1 VRNQQETSRLDALHQ
16 LKLLDTPASESFDR
30 ITRMA
35 SQIFGLPVA
44 AVSLTDQD
52 RQWFKSRVGVDHC
65 SIPRAGAPCAEVAES
80 TQALVIEDFLEDPSY
95 AESPLGRAGTRFYAG
110 VPLVTNDGYG
120 LGALCVLGT
129 EPRKASSAEL
139 AALTDLAAMVMA
151 QIELQHAFGR
161 IDPVSG
167 MPTRN
172 QFREDLMDL
181 ARDHAGKQYLAVVVD
196 LARED
201 QISRITRA
209 MGAARVDQMVHEA
222 AQALRAALGPD
233 RYAYQVGTAQ
243 FAFISPSDVEQSG
256 YIELLRTSFASMRVS
271 SSVRF
276 VTNVTIGVRSFVAG
290 AVSVDD
296 VIRGA
301 TSAAQ
306 DARDTDGSIAL
317 YSPGRDTAH
326 RRQYGLLQDFGAA
339 LEAGDQLRLVYQPRI
354 NLSTG
359 ACVGAEALLRWHHP
373 ILGDVSPA
381 EFIPIIEQ
389 TSLARPTTQ
398 WVLDMAMDQLAAW
411 QRGGLAIMLSVN
423 ISAANLGETDLSER
437 ITTGL
442 TRRELLCSSLE
453 IELTES
459 AIMDQPDQA
468 LGMLQAFR
476 DAGVCLAIDDFGT
489 GHSSLAYLQRLPAQ
503 IVKIDQAFIRDL
515 TEATGSDFV
524 LVETMI
530 GLAHRLGYRVVAEG
544 IETAEAAVILEE
556 LGCEEAQG
564 FWFARPMEADR
575 FVAWLSERQRSAQP
589 MPCAASLRTNS
600 AGMRER
606 AFIR

>member
-181 ARDHAGKQYLAVVVD
+181 ARDHAGKQYSAVVVD

-317 YSPGRDTAH
+317 YSPARDTAH

-589 MPCAASLRTNS
+589 MPCAASLRTSS
-600 AGMRER
+600 AGMRGR
-606 AFIR
+606 TFIR

>member
-1 VRNQQETSRLDALHQ
+1 VRNHHETSRLDALHQ

-44 AVSLTDQD
+44 AVSLTDHD

-65 SIPRAGAPCAEVAES
+65 SIPRAGAPCAEVAET
-80 TQALVIEDFLEDPSY
+80 TQLLVIEDFLEDSDY

-110 VPLVTNDGYG
+110 APLVTNDGYG
-120 LGALCVLGT
+120 LGALCVLGSK
-129 EPRKASSAEL
+129 PRKASSAEL

-181 ARDHAGKQYLAVVVD
+181 ARDHAGEHYFAVVVD

-201 QISRITRA
+201 QISRIARA
-209 MGAARVDQMVHEA
+209 MGAARVDQLVHEA

-233 RYAYQVGTAQ
+233 RSAYQIGTAQ
-243 FAFISPSDVEQSG
+243 FAFISPSEVEQLE
-256 YIELLRTSFASMRVS
+256 YVELLRTGFETMRAS
-271 SSVRF
+271 SSARF

-290 AVSVDD
+290 SVWADD
-296 VIRGA
+296 LIRGA

-306 DARDTDGSIAL
+306 DARDTEGSIAL
-317 YSPGRDTAH
+317 YSPARDTAH

-359 ACVGAEALLRWHHP
+359 DCIGAEALLRWRHP
-373 ILGDVSPA
+373 LLGDVSPG
-381 EFIPIIEQ
+381 EFIPIIEE

-398 WVLDMAMDQLAAW
+398 RVLDTAIDQLAAW
-411 QRGGLAIMLSVN
+411 QRDGLAITLSAN
-423 ISAANLGETDLSER
+423 ISAANLSETDLCER
-437 ITTGL
+437 ITAGL
-442 TRRELLCSSLE
+442 TARELPFSSLE

-468 LGMLQAFR
+468 LGMLKRFQ
-476 DAGVCLAIDDFGT
+476 DAGICLAIDDFGT

-503 IVKIDQAFIRDL
+503 IVKIDQTFIRDL
-515 TEATGSDFV
+515 TGATGADFV

-544 IETAEAAVILEE
+544 IETAEAAGILEE

-564 FWFARPMEADR
+564 FWFARPMEADQ
-575 FVAWLSERQRSAQP
+575 FIIWFSERKSARP
-589 MPCAASLRTNS
+589 MPYAA
-600 AGMRER
+600 
-606 AFIR
+606 

>member
-1 VRNQQETSRLDALHQ
+1 VRNHHETSRLDALHQ
-16 LKLLDTPASESFDR
+16 LKLLDTPASENFDR

-35 SQIFGLPVA
+35 SQIFRLPVA
-44 AVSLTDQD
+44 AVSLTDRD
-52 RQWFKSRVGVDHC
+52 RQWFKSRVGVDHY
-65 SIPRAGAPCAEVAES
+65 SIPRAGAPCAEVAET
-80 TQALVIEDFLEDPSY
+80 TQLLVIEDFLEDPDY

-110 VPLVTNDGYG
+110 APLVTNDGYG

-161 IDPVSG
+161 IDPVTG

-181 ARDHAGKQYLAVVVD
+181 ARDHAGKQYFAVVVD

-209 MGAARVDQMVHEA
+209 MGAARVDQLVHEA

-233 RYAYQVGTAQ
+233 RSAYKIGTAQ
-243 FAFISPSDVEQSG
+243 FAFISPSEVAQLE
-256 YIELLRTSFASMRVS
+256 YVELLRTGFETMRAS

-276 VTNVTIGVRSFVAG
+276 VTNVTIGVRSFAAG
-290 AVSVDD
+290 SVSADD
-296 VIRGA
+296 LIRGA

-306 DARDTDGSIAL
+306 DARDTEGSIAL
-317 YSPGRDTAH
+317 YSPARDTAH
-326 RRQYGLLQDFGAA
+326 RRQYRLLQDFGVA

-359 ACVGAEALLRWHHP
+359 DCIGAEALLRWRHP
-373 ILGDVSPA
+373 LLGGVSPG
-381 EFIPIIEQ
+381 EFIPIIEE

-398 WVLDMAMDQLAAW
+398 WVLDTAMDQLAAW
-411 QRGGLAIMLSVN
+411 QRDGLAITLSAN
-423 ISAANLGETDLSER
+423 ISAANLSETDLCER

-442 TRRELLCSSLE
+442 TARELPFGSLE

-468 LGMLQAFR
+468 LSMLKRLQ
-476 DAGVCLAIDDFGT
+476 DAGICLAIDDFGT

-503 IVKIDQAFIRDL
+503 IVKVDQTFIRDL
-515 TEATGSDFV
+515 TGATGADFV

-544 IETAEAAVILEE
+544 IETAEAAGILEE

-564 FWFARPMEADR
+564 FWFARPMEADQ
-575 FVAWLSERQRSAQP
+575 FIIWFSERKSARP
-589 MPCAASLRTNS
+589 MPYAA
-600 AGMRER
+600 
-606 AFIR
+606 

>member
-1 VRNQQETSRLDALHQ
+1 VRNHHETSRLDALHQ

-44 AVSLTDQD
+44 AVSLTDHD
-52 RQWFKSRVGVDHC
+52 RQWFKSRVGVDHY
-65 SIPRAGAPCAEVAES
+65 SIPRAGAPCAEVAET
-80 TQALVIEDFLEDPSY
+80 TQLLVIEDFLEDSDY

-110 VPLVTNDGYG
+110 APLVTNDGYG

-172 QFREDLMDL
+172 QFREDLIDL
-181 ARDHAGKQYLAVVVD
+181 ARDHAGEQYFAVVVD

-209 MGAARVDQMVHEA
+209 MGAARVDQLVHEA

-233 RYAYQVGTAQ
+233 RSAYQIGTAQ
-243 FAFISPSDVEQSG
+243 FAFISPSEVEQSE
-256 YIELLRTSFASMRVS
+256 YIELLRTGFETMRAS

-276 VTNVTIGVRSFVAG
+276 VTNVTIGVRSFAAG
-290 AVSVDD
+290 SVSADD
-296 VIRGA
+296 LIRGA

-306 DARDTDGSIAL
+306 DARDTEGSIAL
-317 YSPGRDTAH
+317 YSPARDTAH

-359 ACVGAEALLRWHHP
+359 DCIGAEALLRWRHP
-373 ILGDVSPA
+373 LLGDVSPG

-398 WVLDMAMDQLAAW
+398 WVLDTAMDQLAAW
-411 QRGGLAIMLSVN
+411 QRDGLAITLSAN
-423 ISAANLGETDLSER
+423 ISAANLNETDLCER

-442 TRRELLCSSLE
+442 TARELPFSSLE

-468 LGMLQAFR
+468 LGMLKRLQ
-476 DAGVCLAIDDFGT
+476 DAGICLAIDDFGT

-503 IVKIDQAFIRDL
+503 IVKIDQTFIRDL
-515 TEATGSDFV
+515 TGATGADLV

-544 IETAEAAVILEE
+544 IETAEAAGILEQ

-575 FVAWLSERQRSAQP
+575 FIIWLSERKSARP
-589 MPCAASLRTNS
+589 MPYAA
-600 AGMRER
+600 
-606 AFIR
+606 

>member
-1 VRNQQETSRLDALHQ
+1 VRNHPETSRLDALHQ

-35 SQIFGLPVA
+35 SQIFGLSIA
-44 AVSLTDQD
+44 AVSLTDHD

-65 SIPRAGAPCAEVAES
+65 SIPRAGAPCAEVAET
-80 TQALVIEDFLEDPSY
+80 TQLLVIEDFLEDSDY

-110 VPLVTNDGYG
+110 APLVTNDGYG

-129 EPRKASSAEL
+129 EPRRASSAEL

-181 ARDHAGKQYLAVVVD
+181 ARDHAGKHYFVVVVD

-209 MGAARVDQMVHEA
+209 MGAARVDQLVHEA

-233 RYAYQVGTAQ
+233 RSAYQIGTAQ
-243 FAFISPSDVEQSG
+243 FAFISPSEVDQSE
-256 YIELLRTSFASMRVS
+256 YVELLRTGFETMRAS

-276 VTNVTIGVRSFVAG
+276 VTNVTIGVRPFAAG
-290 AVSVDD
+290 SVSVDD
-296 VIRGA
+296 LIRGA

-306 DARDTDGSIAL
+306 DARDTEGSIAL
-317 YSPGRDTAH
+317 YSSARDTAH
-326 RRQYGLLQDFGAA
+326 RRQYGLLQDFGTAI
-339 LEAGDQLRLVYQPRI
+339 EAGDQLRLVYQPRI

-359 ACVGAEALLRWHHP
+359 DCIGAEALLRWRHP
-373 ILGDVSPA
+373 LLGDVSPG

-398 WVLDMAMDQLAAW
+398 WVLDTAMDQLAAW
-411 QRGGLAIMLSVN
+411 QRVGLAITLSAN
-423 ISAANLGETDLSER
+423 ISAANLSEADLCER

-442 TRRELLCSSLE
+442 TARELPFSGLE

-459 AIMDQPDQA
+459 AIMDHPDQA
-468 LGMLQAFR
+468 LGMLQSLK
-476 DAGVCLAIDDFGT
+476 DAGVGLAIDDFGT

-503 IVKIDQAFIRDL
+503 IVKIDQTFIRDL
-515 TEATGSDFV
+515 SEATGSDFV

-530 GLAHRLGYRVVAEG
+530 SLAHRLGYRVVAEG
-544 IETAEAAVILEE
+544 IETGEAAAILQE
-556 LGCEEAQG
+556 LACEEAQG

-575 FVAWLSERQRSAQP
+575 FVAWLSERRKSARS
-589 MPCAASLRTNS
+589 MPCAA
-600 AGMRER
+600 
-606 AFIR
+606 

>member
-1 VRNQQETSRLDALHQ
+1 VRNHHETSRLDALHQ

-44 AVSLTDQD
+44 AVSLTDHD
-52 RQWFKSRVGVDHC
+52 RQWFKSRVGVDHY
-65 SIPRAGAPCAEVAES
+65 SIPRAGAPCAEVAET
-80 TQALVIEDFLEDPSY
+80 TQLLVIEDFFEDPDY

-110 VPLVTNDGYG
+110 APLVTNDGYG

-181 ARDHAGKQYLAVVVD
+181 ARDHAGEQYFAVVVD

-233 RYAYQVGTAQ
+233 RTAYQIGTAQ
-243 FAFISPSDVEQSG
+243 FAFISPSEVEQSE
-256 YIELLRTSFASMRVS
+256 YVELLRTGFETMRAS

-276 VTNVTIGVRSFVAG
+276 VTNVTIGVRSFAAG
-290 AVSVDD
+290 SVSVDD
-296 VIRGA
+296 LIRGA

-306 DARDTDGSIAL
+306 DARDTEGSIAL
-317 YSPGRDTAH
+317 YSPARDTAH

-359 ACVGAEALLRWHHP
+359 DCIGAEALLRWRHP
-373 ILGDVSPA
+373 LLGDVSPG

-398 WVLDMAMDQLAAW
+398 WVLDTAMDQLAAW
-411 QRGGLAIMLSVN
+411 QRDGLAITLSAN
-423 ISAANLGETDLSER
+423 ISAANLSETDLCDR

-442 TRRELLCSSLE
+442 TARELPFSSLE

-468 LGMLQAFR
+468 LGMLKRLQ
-476 DAGVCLAIDDFGT
+476 DAGICLAIDDFGT

-503 IVKIDQAFIRDL
+503 IVKIDQTFIRDL
-515 TEATGSDFV
+515 TGATGADLV

-544 IETAEAAVILEE
+544 IETAEAAGILEQ

-575 FVAWLSERQRSAQP
+575 FIIWLSERKSARP
-589 MPCAASLRTNS
+589 MPYAA
-600 AGMRER
+600 
-606 AFIR
+606 

>member
-1 VRNQQETSRLDALHQ
+1 VRNHHETSRLDALHQ
-16 LKLLDTPASESFDR
+16 LKLLDTPASENFDR

-35 SQIFGLPVA
+35 SQIFRLPVA
-44 AVSLTDQD
+44 AVSLTDRD
-52 RQWFKSRVGVDHC
+52 RQWFKSRVGVDHY
-65 SIPRAGAPCAEVAES
+65 SIPRAGAPCAEVAET
-80 TQALVIEDFLEDPSY
+80 TQLLVIEDFLEDPDY

-110 VPLVTNDGYG
+110 APLVTNDGYG

-161 IDPVSG
+161 IDPVTG

-181 ARDHAGKQYLAVVVD
+181 ARDHAGKQYFAVVVD

-209 MGAARVDQMVHEA
+209 MGAARVDQLVHEA

-233 RYAYQVGTAQ
+233 RSAYQIGTAQ
-243 FAFISPSDVEQSG
+243 FAFISPSEVAQLE
-256 YIELLRTSFASMRVS
+256 YVELLRTGFETMRAS

-276 VTNVTIGVRSFVAG
+276 VTNVTIGVRSFAAG
-290 AVSVDD
+290 SVSADD
-296 VIRGA
+296 LIRGA

-306 DARDTDGSIAL
+306 DARDTEGSIAL
-317 YSPGRDTAH
+317 YSPARDTAH
-326 RRQYGLLQDFGAA
+326 RRQYRLLQDFGVA

-359 ACVGAEALLRWHHP
+359 DCIGAEALLRWRHP
-373 ILGDVSPA
+373 LLGGVSPG
-381 EFIPIIEQ
+381 EFIPIIEE

-398 WVLDMAMDQLAAW
+398 WVLDTAMDQLAAW
-411 QRGGLAIMLSVN
+411 QRDGLAITLSAN
-423 ISAANLGETDLSER
+423 ISAANLSETDLCER

-442 TRRELLCSSLE
+442 TARELPFGSLE

-468 LGMLQAFR
+468 LSMLKRLQ
-476 DAGVCLAIDDFGT
+476 DAGICLAIDDFGT

-503 IVKIDQAFIRDL
+503 IVKVDQTFIRDL
-515 TEATGSDFV
+515 TGATGADFV

-544 IETAEAAVILEE
+544 IETAEAAGILEE

-564 FWFARPMEADR
+564 FWFARPMEADQ
-575 FVAWLSERQRSAQP
+575 FIIWFSERKSARP
-589 MPCAASLRTNS
+589 MPYAA
-600 AGMRER
+600 
-606 AFIR
+606 